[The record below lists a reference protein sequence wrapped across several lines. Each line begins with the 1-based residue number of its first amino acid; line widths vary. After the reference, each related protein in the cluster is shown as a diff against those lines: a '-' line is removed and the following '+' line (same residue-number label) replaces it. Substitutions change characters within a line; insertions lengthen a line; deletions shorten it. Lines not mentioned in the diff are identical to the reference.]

1 MKVHVRSHKK
11 TYFLTAAAA
20 VLLLAACSGSSGD
33 SSSDSDL
40 PDLLSKNAALTG
52 CVVPEVTDATGVTAE
67 ETEDGDCVVQF
78 TNVGNNTMTVPAGV
92 SEIEY
97 LVVAGGGGGSSGG
110 GGGGGVLTNFG
121 ATALAVTSGDVI
133 EVAVGAGGNFG
144 GGGSAGSNK
153 LATSGQ
159 NSRLG
164 DITAIGGGR
173 GGGNAGMLPLT
184 GGSSG
189 GGGYDQP
196 NIKVPAG
203 TEGQGFKGGKSDR
216 GSYGAAGGGGG
227 AGANGGD
234 VRGMHIAGHGGD
246 GIASLI
252 TGTEK
257 YFGGGGGGGVNSNC
271 NCEHP
276 GDPGGNG
283 GLGGGGKGSSL
294 GYRVGDYFNGTNGE
308 PNTGG
313 GGGGTDPESTLA
325 GNGGSGI
332 VIVRFATT
340 PVGSASAE
348 ESTTSSVEE
357 TTTTVEAT
365 TTTVEAT
372 TTTVADSG
380 ESLARSTDINETV
393 SNGLSGA
400 PESQV
405 VEVPSD
411 AASVPCADTCL
422 NDLRSSLGITA
433 GDVYVSVDGGEKV
446 LLDGTTEIPVGIS
459 GLSLT
464 FSSAEGGKEV
474 TVPVYRNAEVL
485 NPVEESTETT
495 VATTSTEDSGSE
507 DDSSFPIIWIIIA
520 VVVIAGVVTVVVRR
534 KK

>member
-11 TYFLTAAAA
+11 TYFLTAAAS

-33 SSSDSDL
+33 TSSDSDL
-40 PDLLSKNAALTG
+40 PDVLSKNAALTG
-52 CVVPEVTDATGVTAE
+52 CVVPEVSDVTGVTAE
-67 ETEDGDCVVQF
+67 ETKDGDCVVQF
-78 TNVGNNTMTVPAGV
+78 TNVGNNTMTVPSGV

-97 LVVAGGGGGSSGG
+97 LVVA

-133 EVAVGAGGNFG
+133 DVAVGAGGSFG

-173 GGGNAGMLPLT
+173 GGGNASMLPLT

-196 NIKVPAG
+196 NINVPAG
-203 TEGQGFKGGKSDR
+203 TEGQGFKGGRSDR

-308 PNTGG
+308 SNTGG

-332 VIVRFATT
+332 VVVRFATT
-340 PVGSASAE
+340 PVGSASVEEPTTSSVE

-365 TTTVEAT
+365 TTTVAGTDEL
-372 TTTVADSG
+372 
-380 ESLARSTDINETV
+380 LARSTDINETV

-411 AASVPCADTCL
+411 AASVPCAATCL
-422 NDLRSSLGITA
+422 NDLRASLGITS

-446 LLDGTTEIPVGIS
+446 LLDGTTEIPVGVS
-459 GLSLT
+459 GASLT

-474 TVPVYRNAEVL
+474 SVPVYRNAEVL

-520 VVVIAGVVTVVVRR
+520 LVVIAGVVTVVVRR